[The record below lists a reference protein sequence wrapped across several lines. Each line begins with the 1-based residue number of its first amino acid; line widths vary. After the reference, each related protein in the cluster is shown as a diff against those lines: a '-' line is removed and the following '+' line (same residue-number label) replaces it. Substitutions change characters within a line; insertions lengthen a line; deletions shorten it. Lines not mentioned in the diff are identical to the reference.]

1 MMEDNKKDVAA
12 LERYSTESL
21 LKAALDYIKSNRLD
35 TSAHPEISYLQLRM
49 LERIETKIDN
59 ASDAFNRLAA
69 AIEQQNEIA
78 LQQGTIAKPSQL
90 KPLGKKKTS

>member
-1 MMEDNKKDVAA
+1 MEDNKKDVADQD
-12 LERYSTESL
+12 RYSTDAL
-21 LKAALDYIKSNRLD
+21 LKAALDYIKANKLNVA
-35 TSAHPEISYLQLRM
+35 AHPEISYLQLRM
-49 LERIETKIDN
+49 LERIETKIDS
-59 ASDAFNRLAA
+59 AADAFNRLAA